1 MATHSGS
8 FHPDDVLSVAALKKI
23 DPKLKIVR
31 TRDKGIIKEA
41 EYVVDVGGEYDPK
54 RKRFDHHQVG
64 GAGERD
70 DRVPYAS
77 FGLVWRE
84 YGAHYCGSK
93 TVADYIEKNLV
104 EYIDAMDNG
113 EGEIKPI
120 SGDIYPYTFGNFI
133 MDMNP
138 VGNVGAFHYNRAF
151 EKAVAVAS
159 LALDNFV
166 LGAKYFL
173 EAESKILDSYQKSD
187 DKRIVIF
194 DEKYPWQDV
203 LKKIKEPIYVVEP
216 GSMRGE
222 WKVTCVRDN
231 PRDFTNRKDLP
242 KEWAGKRDTELVQ
255 ITGVK
260 DAVFC
265 HNKLFTAYAKSKEGA
280 IKLAELA
287 FK

>member
-1 MATHSGS
+1 MWMIFFS
-8 FHPDDVLSVAALKKI
+8 FPHVPRELYRERISF
-23 DPKLKIVR
+23 
-31 TRDKGIIKEA
+31 RD
-41 EYVVDVGGEYDPK
+41 Y
-54 RKRFDHHQVG
+54 
-64 GAGERD
+64 
-70 DRVPYAS
+70 
-77 FGLVWRE
+77 
-84 YGAHYCGSK
+84 
-93 TVADYIEKNLV
+93 
-104 EYIDAMDNG
+104 
-113 EGEIKPI
+113 
-120 SGDIYPYTFGNFI
+120 
-133 MDMNP
+133 
-138 VGNVGAFHYNRAF
+138 
-151 EKAVAVAS
+151 
-159 LALDNFV
+159 
-166 LGAKYFL
+166 
-173 EAESKILDSYQKSD
+173 
-187 DKRIVIF
+187 VIF